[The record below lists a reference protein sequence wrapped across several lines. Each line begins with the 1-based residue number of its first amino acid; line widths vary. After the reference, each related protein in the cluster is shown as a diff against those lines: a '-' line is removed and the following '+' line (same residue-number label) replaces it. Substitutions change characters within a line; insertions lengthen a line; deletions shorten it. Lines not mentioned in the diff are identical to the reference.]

1 MICLH
6 QSGMVWEQQK
16 INQLLATALMSPH
29 HNTNFFGKMF
39 NPPDTIKHMMIC
51 NVTRLGCIFLYQI
64 IHWNVWRLKYLIMTL
79 NKSLAVLFNASTC
92 EIDDYPIYEGKGPK
106 RNEKKKKKGGGDTT
120 GWEINMLLS
129 NLWRQRLKERKKK
142 KKKTGENTTGWEI
155 NAKTTKLL
163 RNISMLDYDI
173 T

>member
-64 IHWNVWRLKYLIMTL
+64 IHWNIWRLKYLIMTL

-106 RNEKKKKKGGGDTT
+106 RNEKKRGGNYNWMRNKCYNLIYEGKGSKREKKKQ
-120 GWEINMLLS
+120 N
-129 NLWRQRLKERKKK
+129 KKP
-142 KKKTGENTTGWEI
+142 GENTTGWEI

-163 RNISMLDYDI
+163 LNISMLDYDI